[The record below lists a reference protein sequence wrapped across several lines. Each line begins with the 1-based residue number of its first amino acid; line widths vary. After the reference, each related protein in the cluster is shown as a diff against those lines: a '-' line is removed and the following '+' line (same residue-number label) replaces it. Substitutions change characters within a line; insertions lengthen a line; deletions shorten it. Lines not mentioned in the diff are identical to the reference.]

1 MGARTR
7 ADLEKLGVLTQA
19 DLLSLWPRRHVDR
32 TVITPLGEIRA
43 AGEYAVVG
51 IVGTSQYD
59 PHRQLL
65 RITLTDGLFVLFVT
79 FFHGRWLAHQL
90 GPGTRVVLQ
99 GRVEYRGT
107 RLAMAHPNHQILSA
121 NEEPETGLI
130 PIYPLAGDLKQ
141 RKLQQIMKD
150 IVPRLAPQVL
160 DPLPGALARAEGLMS
175 RPEALLRIH
184 HPPDRGALEEA
195 RRRLVFEEFLRIS
208 LAVLRLHQLDR
219 QYEGVAQNPG
229 GPETRAFVQRLPF
242 ALTAGQKKAW
252 DVVKAHL
259 VAKTPMSL
267 LLQGDVGSGKT
278 VIAVLAM
285 LAALDAGHQAAF
297 MAPTELL
304 AEQQWRV
311 LSSWLEPA
319 QLSVG
324 LLRGNDP
331 AGATKIR
338 KDLSSGALRLVV
350 GTQALVSP
358 SVQFHQLG
366 LVVIDE
372 QHRFGVRQR
381 ANLAQKGFFPDLL
394 VMTATPIPR
403 TLALTIYGDLEIAEI
418 KGLPPGR
425 QPITTVHLPYARRRD
440 AYEEVRRAV
449 RRGEQ
454 AYVVCPLVH
463 ENEESDLTAATALA
477 EGMRQFSGWRIG
489 LVHGQLSA
497 KEKTTVMDQ
506 YRTHQL
512 DVLVA
517 TTIIEVGV
525 DVPNATM
532 MVIEEADRFG
542 LAQLHQLRGRVGRGT
557 KPATCFLLADPK
569 TEEAESRM
577 AAMVKWTD
585 GLKLAE
591 EDLRIRGPG
600 QILGLQQH
608 GLSGFELADPVADL
622 SLLEHVRTVARDLWF
637 ADPGLVMPEHE
648 ALRTWVEEAVLEGEP
663 GQVLH

>member
-1 MGARTR
+1 M
-7 ADLEKLGVLTQA
+7 
-19 DLLSLWPRRHVDR
+19 DR
-32 TVITPLGEIRA
+32 TVITPLAEVRA
-43 AGEYAVVG
+43 GGEYTVVG
-51 IVGTSQYD
+51 IVGTAQYE
-59 PHRQLL
+59 PRRQIL
-65 RITLTDGLFVLFVT
+65 RVTITDGLSVLFVT
-79 FFHGRWLAHQL
+79 FFHGRWLVHQL

-99 GRVEYRGT
+99 GRVEYRGA
-107 RLAMAHPNHQILSA
+107 RLVMTHPNHQVLA
-121 NEEPETGLI
+121 ATEEPETGLI

-150 IVPRLAPQVL
+150 VVPRLAPQVL
-160 DPLPGALARAEGLMS
+160 DPLPKALARAEGLIS

-208 LAVLRLHQLDR
+208 LAVSRLHQLDQ
-219 QYEGVAQNPG
+219 QYEGVSQNPE
-229 GPETRAFVQRLPF
+229 GPETQAFIQRLPF
-242 ALTAGQKKAW
+242 ALTVGQKKAW
-252 DVVKAHL
+252 DVVQTYL
-259 VAKTPMSL
+259 MAKRPMSL

-311 LSSWLEPA
+311 LSSWLEAADLP
-319 QLSVG
+319 VG

-331 AGATKIR
+331 GGATKIR
-338 KDLSSGALRLVV
+338 QDLRSGALKLVV

-425 QPITTVHLPYARRRD
+425 QPITTLHLPYARRRE
-440 AYEEVRRAV
+440 AYEAVRRAV

-463 ENEESDLTAATALA
+463 ENDESDLTAATALA

-489 LVHGQLSA
+489 LVHGQLTA
-497 KEKTTVMDQ
+497 KEKTAVMDQ
-506 YRTHQL
+506 FRTHQL

-525 DVPNATM
+525 DVPNATT

-569 TEEAESRM
+569 TDEAQNRM
-577 AAMVKWTD
+577 EAMVKWTD

-622 SLLEHVRTVARDLWF
+622 KLLEHVRTIARDLLI
-637 ADPGLVMPEHE
+637 ADPGLAMPEHE
-648 ALRTWVEEAVLEGEP
+648 GLRHWVDGALLEGEP